1 MQGLI
6 SSVGQHIAFRDFN
19 VVIPAQNGGV
29 SAWTADQTI
38 GGNAYK
44 QTVLT
49 ADISAGLYIDG
60 NTRFD
65 VLPALRSG
73 ATVLTESDLDIF
85 DDISYAESTATGI
98 QFVSVTRQPTADI
111 PVTIRI
117 YKQ

>member
-6 SSVGQHIAFRDFN
+6 SSVGQHLTFRDFD
-19 VVIPAQNGGV
+19 VVIPAMDGAS
-29 SAWTADQTI
+29 SAWTADSTI
-38 GGNAYK
+38 GSNAYK

-49 ADISAGLYIDG
+49 ADINAGLYIDA

-65 VLPALRSG
+65 VLPCKRSG
-73 ATVLTESDLDIF
+73 ASVLTESDLDIF

-98 QFVSVTRQPTADI
+98 QFVSVTRQPSADI